1 MKSGT
6 GSESPSSVRVATA
19 MPPRAAL
26 PATLITLALNML
38 ALHGRQS
45 MRAGLAAVA
54 HDIDKLLAMD

>member
-1 MKSGT
+1 
-6 GSESPSSVRVATA
+6 